1 LATTTTSSDIEVI
14 SSPLLNSDRKAVGSP
29 ITAHAKSSS
38 TKNKPRSKGHLRTGS
53 EISADGSSQDSSA
66 QSSEIDRLL
75 RKLSEMSE
83 ILDARESK
91 LVEMSRTN
99 FQLQERTTDL
109 ER

>member
-1 LATTTTSSDIEVI
+1 MQAVFREELHPNLRRT
-14 SSPLLNSDRKAVGSP
+14 LLFS
-29 ITAHAKSSS
+29 
-38 TKNKPRSKGHLRTGS
+38 NKFLFTPGHLRTGS

-66 QSSEIDRLL
+66 QSSEVDRLL

>member
-1 LATTTTSSDIEVI
+1 MQKLGNFFRFVTNVSF
-14 SSPLLNSDRKAVGSP
+14 SP
-29 ITAHAKSSS
+29 
-38 TKNKPRSKGHLRTGS
+38 GHLRTGS